1 MGKEIERKFLVKNN
15 SWEKDTK
22 PQLIRQGYL
31 AISKD
36 KVIRVRVSGDKGFI
50 TIKGKSYGITRYE
63 FEYNIPVI
71 EAEEMLTNL
80 CEKPI
85 IEKERTSIRYKNF
98 VWEVDRFKGEN
109 LGLVIAEVELE
120 DESQN
125 PLIPDWVGD
134 EVTGDPRYYNS
145 NLVKMSFKKFK

>member
-1 MGKEIERKFLVKNN
+1 MGKEIERKFLVKSNL
-15 SWEKDTK
+15 WEKDTK

-31 AISKD
+31 TISKE
-36 KVIRVRVSGDKGFI
+36 KVIRIRIVGDRGLI
-50 TIKGKSYGITRYE
+50 TIKGEPDGITRYE
-63 FEYNIPVI
+63 FEYNIPLN

-98 VWEVDRFKGEN
+98 TWEVDRFKGEN
-109 LGLVIAEVELE
+109 LGLLIAEVELE

-125 PLIPDWVGD
+125 PSIPDWVGE